1 MSTVDTKLTKPYLRG
16 HSHQAA
22 FFLALGACLMM
33 LSKTHSITTF
43 ISLLIYSLSL
53 CGLFG
58 ISALYHRPTW
68 SPSSR
73 QWMKRLDHAAI
84 YVLIAG
90 TGTPLFYLALP
101 LEAGVT
107 LIMITWTVALFGILQ
122 SLFWVNAPK
131 GVASILYVCAGY
143 LVVPYIKELHA
154 GLGTHGIELI
164 FIGGFFYTIGAVIY
178 AVKRPNPWPKTFGY
192 HEIFHLLVIIGAAF
206 HFIVI
211 NNLIR
216 F

>member
-1 MSTVDTKLTKPYLRG
+1 MSTADTKLVKPYLRG

-22 FFLALGACLMM
+22 FFFALGACMM
-33 LSKTHSITTF
+33 MISKTHSLTTL

-68 SPSSR
+68 TSQKR

-101 LEAGVT
+101 LESGVT
-107 LIMITWTVALFGILQ
+107 LLMITWTVAVFGILQ

-131 GVASILYVCAGY
+131 WISSIFYVAAGY
-143 LVVPYIKELHA
+143 LVVPYFKELHA
-154 GLGTHGIELI
+154 ALGTHGIEMLL
-164 FIGGFFYTIGAVIY
+164 IGGFFYTVGAVIY

-192 HEIFHLLVIIGAAF
+192 HEIFHLLVIMGAAF